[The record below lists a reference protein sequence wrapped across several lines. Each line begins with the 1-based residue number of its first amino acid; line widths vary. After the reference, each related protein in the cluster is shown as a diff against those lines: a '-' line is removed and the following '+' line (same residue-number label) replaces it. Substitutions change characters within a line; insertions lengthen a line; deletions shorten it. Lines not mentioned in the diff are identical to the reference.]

1 MHQEILEL
9 NGGELKSELEKAGIE
24 TDYCFI
30 VVYAYIA
37 AESEDGEELRPFM
50 IPTNFT
56 LREPVFYPQNDD
68 INVLLGNTL
77 SYSTAEDAVECCA
90 SCSRYPNPN
99 GESVMVTLKGI
110 EIDET
115 SESGKVW
122 EKEIAGDKIIL
133 KAVGEGESV
142 LRLKTESEEL
152 GEQDFLLNTKVV
164 SERYLTMVDG
174 VKSTEDLQ
182 ARYLYFEPGETRK
195 LDTKIIR
202 EFYDKETNKTAEE
215 ELSPDVYTLKYICY
229 ENSAIAAEEDG
240 TVVVSESA
248 LQGDGTELD
257 CIFTMSNEEGQEREY
272 ASIWWI
278 QICEHEYST
287 TETVDAGCTEDGYV
301 IKTCSKCKKSKEEII
316 PKTGHSYVES
326 DRKEAD
332 CTNDGY
338 VKEKC
343 SVCKEERITE
353 TFPKTGHSFS
363 AWKTT
368 TEPTALKKGVQTR
381 TCKICNE
388 KETKPV
394 SKLKA
399 TITLNTKSITLKVK
413 QSTTAVKVTTAK
425 GDIVKS
431 WKSSNTKVV
440 SVNSKGKITAKKAG
454 NATITVTLKS
464 GKKGT
469 VKVKVQKSTVTT
481 SKLTVT
487 GKTTKL
493 KSNKLTLKKGKKE
506 TLVAVVTPITSQ
518 QKVTFK
524 SSDKKIAAVTST
536 GKITAKKAGK
546 AKITVQ
552 SGKKK
557 VVITVT
563 VKK

>member
-1 MHQEILEL
+1 
-9 NGGELKSELEKAGIE
+9 
-24 TDYCFI
+24 
-30 VVYAYIA
+30 
-37 AESEDGEELRPFM
+37 M

-353 TFPKTGHSFS
+353 TFPKTGHSYVESDRKEADCTNDGYVKEKCSVCKEERITETFPKTGHSFS